1 MFPNILERLRG
12 TPARIEERM
21 KSVSSEMLTVNSGGR
36 WSIQE
41 NIGHLLDLE
50 PLWYGR
56 VDDILVGVPE
66 MRPADLKNTKTLE
79 ANHNSKALQE
89 LLLDFREARNK
100 LVSRLEVF
108 DERAVQ
114 QYVLHPRLKTKMRV
128 IDLAFFV
135 AEHDDHHLAAIT
147 ELIADKYG

>member
-12 TPARIEERM
+12 TPARIGERIE
-21 KSVSSEMLTVNSGGR
+21 SVSSEMLTNKSGGR

-56 VDDILVGVPE
+56 GDDILAGVPE
-66 MRPADLKNTKTLE
+66 MRQADLKNIKTHA
-79 ANHNSKALQE
+79 ANHNSKALRE
-89 LLLDFREARNK
+89 LLLDFREARIK
-100 LVSRLEVF
+100 LVSRLEAL

-114 QYVLHPRLKTKMRV
+114 QYSLHPRLKTKMRV
-128 IDLAFFV
+128 IDLAFFI

-147 ELIADKYG
+147 ELIADK